1 MTTETTPAGA
11 AAPAPEKTV
20 APTQAD
26 PAPADPNSESATS
39 DNPGPDPT
47 DTAEPASKDAAAAP
61 EADKPKE
68 PPAATP
74 EKTPP
79 AEKRIAK
86 LTARL
91 REAERRLEAAEAAKT
106 ADKGGQGDN
115 AAGGDK
121 PPTPDQ
127 FKTWDEYEEAK
138 TRFLV
143 EKTTRDQETKRQR
156 ETAEKQWTET
166 REGFLAGVPKAAETY
181 PDFEEVV
188 MDPDGVFDRTPA
200 GEALA
205 SMVMLAEKAHD
216 VAYHLASNPK
226 EAERIKALNPI
237 QAALAIGR
245 LSASIA
251 QPATRT
257 VPKAPDPPP
266 IVRGGD
272 TPTKDP
278 AKMTMAE
285 YEAWRMG
292 KTKRA

>member
-11 AAPAPEKTV
+11 PAPAPETV
-20 APTQAD
+20 STSQEA
-26 PAPADPNSESATS
+26 PAPSDFHQESATT
-39 DNPGPDPT
+39 DNPGPDPST
-47 DTAEPASKDAAAAP
+47 AAEPAPADKAAAP
-61 EADKPKE
+61 PADKPQDAQ
-68 PPAATP
+68 PAQP
-74 EKTPP
+74 DKTPP

-127 FKTWDEYEEAK
+127 FKTWEEFEEA
-138 TRFLV
+138 RMRHLV
-143 EKTTRDQETKRQR
+143 EKTTRDQEARRSK
-156 ETAEKQWTET
+156 EAADKQWNET
-166 REGFLAGVPKAAETY
+166 RQGFLAGVPKAAETY

-188 MDPDGVFDRTPA
+188 MDQDGVFDRTPA

-205 SMVMLAEKAHD
+205 SMVMLAEGAHD

-251 QPATRT
+251 KPAPRK

-266 IVRGGD
+266 LVKGGD
-272 TPTKDP
+272 TPVKRLEDMSMP
-278 AKMTMAE
+278 E
-285 YEAWRMG
+285 YEAHRLG
-292 KTKRA
+292 KKRA